1 MLGFQVQKCFTELFK
16 THSLSD
22 QKSSNMFLRPT
33 LESKVFRHDRSS
45 IGYGSTHQWRSD
57 SLCKT
62 KATLFSPSNSLW
74 DQDIAKSLAEPVR
87 RLINLLAAYFRCDD
101 FVEPTSQPIII
112 SFTYRLHVLEEP
124 SHEGTEAS
132 PLSFDNI
139 AATESHR
146 EQGQGASRRSATN
159 AGSLNDDQ
167 LPNEVSPRIFQS
179 VATLAEN
186 TKG

>member
-1 MLGFQVQKCFTELFK
+1 MIAAALGN
-16 THSLSD
+16 D
-22 QKSSNMFLRPT
+22 LRT
-33 LESKVFRHDRSS
+33 NGDA
-45 IGYGSTHQWRSD
+45 D
-57 SLCKT
+57 SLCKS
-62 KATLFSPSNSLW
+62 KATPLSPSNSLW